1 MSNDR
6 VEFIDQKKED
16 KELHKIDIKKLISGR
31 LFGGD
36 FLQQN
41 FRFILFMAFLAA
53 LYITNRYQA
62 EKLLRRSVKLQ
73 DELKELRAESI
84 STASEL
90 MYHSRQTQVKLLV
103 DERGLGLKE
112 AVEPPKKIKM
122 H

>member
-6 VEFIDQKKED
+6 VEFIDQKKEE
-16 KELHKIDIKKLISGR
+16 KELHKIDVKKLISGR

-41 FRFILFMAFLAA
+41 FRFILFLAFLAA

-90 MYHSRQTQVKLLV
+90 MYYSRQSQVKLLV